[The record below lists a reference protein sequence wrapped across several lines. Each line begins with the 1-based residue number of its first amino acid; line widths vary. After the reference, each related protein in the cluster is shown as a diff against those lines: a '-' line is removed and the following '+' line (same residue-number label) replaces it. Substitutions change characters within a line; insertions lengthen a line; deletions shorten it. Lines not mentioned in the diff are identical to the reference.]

1 MFDLPTE
8 TAQERKEYRQFRK
21 KLINEGFVMVQFS
34 VYVRVCVTR
43 QTAKFLEKRVENFL
57 PHGGL
62 VQSLMVTEKQYN
74 DMCFLVGKPVEDVRN
89 TSDRTV
95 ILSYL
100 THRKWIL
107 QDSGVTVITLQSPIA
122 YRDLVQG
129 FKGENSLLLCSD
141 GDFNSLEITKTFDFV
156 GDPLLSEDISKRY
169 LTFVVNNY
177 VKTIDEENRNKVFK
191 AYYNLETVLHDSL
204 LLEDLPIDIDFN
216 EDLKKLLKLVEI
228 HFDRSILTNPYAI
241 IETVLKIHQ
250 NYDLGTIPVFCNVAH
265 YFDEQEWQEVANLAM
280 EVNSSVIFL
289 EFTNPQNLKISKNI
303 TCYYIDQD
311 LVDWY

>member
-1 MFDLPTE
+1 M
-8 TAQERKEYRQFRK
+8 
-21 KLINEGFVMVQFS
+21 
-34 VYVRVCVTR
+34 
-43 QTAKFLEKRVENFL
+43 
-57 PHGGL
+57 
-62 VQSLMVTEKQYN
+62 
-74 DMCFLVGKPVEDVRN
+74 
-89 TSDRTV
+89 

-100 THRKWIL
+100 THKKWTL
-107 QDSGVTVITLQSPIA
+107 PDSGVTVITLQSPIA

-156 GDPLLSEDISKRY
+156 GDLLLSEDISKRY

-289 EFTNPQNLKISKNI
+289 EFINPQNLKISKNI

>member
-1 MFDLPTE
+1 M
-8 TAQERKEYRQFRK
+8 
-21 KLINEGFVMVQFS
+21 
-34 VYVRVCVTR
+34 
-43 QTAKFLEKRVENFL
+43 
-57 PHGGL
+57 
-62 VQSLMVTEKQYN
+62 
-74 DMCFLVGKPVEDVRN
+74 
-89 TSDRTV
+89 

-100 THRKWIL
+100 THKKWTL
-107 QDSGVTVITLQSPIA
+107 SDSGVTVITLQSPIA

-129 FKGENSLLLCSD
+129 FKGENSLLLCSE

-228 HFDRSILTNPYAI
+228 HFDRSVLTNPYAI

-280 EVNSSVIFL
+280 EANSSVIFL